1 MSRTTADHG
10 LTIIRVDDLRQAF
23 IHFNIYRTCDVLLK
37 VMSEE
42 DKEVRL
48 LLNEE
53 LAEGSHS
60 AAFSFGTLSGR
71 YNIRLVINT
80 VDAIDIE
87 TQPIKI
93 D

>member
-1 MSRTTADHG
+1 MNQPSADHK

-23 IHFNIYRTCDVLLK
+23 IHFKIYRTCDVLLK
-37 VMSEE
+37 VMSED

-53 LAEGSHS
+53 LTEGSHS
-60 AAFSFGTLSGR
+60 VAFSFGTLSGI

-80 VDAIDIE
+80 ADAIDID